1 LQYSLQCFLLCE
13 LAHLAQ
19 NCVALLL
26 ASNSPTGIAIN
37 NQIFMR
43 DENGLL
49 KERVAVFRELQKP
62 FVGWP

>member
-1 LQYSLQCFLLCE
+1 MQSFLLRE

-19 NCVALLL
+19 SCVALLL
-26 ASNSPTGIAIN
+26 ASNSPTGIPID

-43 DENGLL
+43 DEKRML